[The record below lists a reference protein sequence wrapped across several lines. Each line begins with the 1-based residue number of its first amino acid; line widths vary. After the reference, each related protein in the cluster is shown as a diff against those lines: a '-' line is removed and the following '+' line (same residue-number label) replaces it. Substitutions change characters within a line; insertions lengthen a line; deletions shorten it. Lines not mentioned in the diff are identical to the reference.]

1 MENEYSRELEFLQ
14 TTTEREQKIISG
26 AEFDIFSFV
35 FYSQTSNDFLA
46 VILES
51 I

>member
-1 MENEYSRELEFLQ
+1 MENEYARELEFLQ

-26 AEFDIFSFV
+26 VESDVFSCI

-46 VILES
+46 ITLET